1 MNRNNNIRDLF
12 SSESSILEIM
22 KHLNIHAI
30 FWHQNKKNYILKI
43 ISKLNYVYLLF
54 RN

>member
-1 MNRNNNIRDLF
+1 MNRNNNIRNLF
-12 SSESSILEIM
+12 SSESNILEIM

-43 ISKLNYVYLLF
+43 IPKVNYVYLLF
-54 RN
+54 RT